1 MLKYYSYYS
10 VGGYKDFML
19 GNSESKEEATYY
31 FPLLPVLEERAK
43 TDAEA
48 AKQVADLKRL
58 PQIYQLSADSTYGL
72 PDSARVLFSHA
83 GYKIIYKHLEGDR
96 YALAL
101 RDIPNKVKDETG
113 RSISFLFVIVGD
125 TKADVRT
132 LDVLATYM
140 AGNVRTVESLLSKFI
155 YMDMEKNGL
164 RFELANFNA
173 WIASIVSKYKSNTLP
188 SVSGVI
194 KVHVYRNKVALLV
207 LPNGISKEKAIL
219 EQKINTEDIVAMKE
233 SDIISKEDPD
243 KLVEQLMSVLEDLK
257 AERKKSEWL
266 IKGVIAAGI
275 FGLIMGAG
283 IASCSSSPK

>member
-19 GNSESKEEATYY
+19 GNSDSNEEATYY

-58 PQIYQLSADSTYGL
+58 PQIYQLSADDTYGL

-83 GYKIIYKHLEGDR
+83 GYKLIYKHLEGDK

-101 RDIPNKVKDETG
+101 RDIPNKFKDDAG
-113 RSISFLFVIVGD
+113 RSIPFLFVIVGD
-125 TKADVRT
+125 TNADVRT
-132 LDVLATYM
+132 LDILATYM
-140 AGNVRTVESLLSKFI
+140 ASHIRTVESLLPQFI

-164 RFELANFNA
+164 RFELAKLNS
-173 WIASIVSKYKSNTLP
+173 WISTIVSKCQSNTLP
-188 SVSGVI
+188 SILGVVKI
-194 KVHVYRNKVALLV
+194 HAYRSKVALLV
-207 LPNGISKEKAIL
+207 LPNGISKEKAVL
-219 EQKINTEDIVAMKE
+219 EQKINTEDMVTMKE

-243 KLVEQLMSVLEDLK
+243 KLVEQLMSVLEELK
-257 AERKKSEWL
+257 AERKKSEL
-266 IKGVIAAGI
+266 IKKSAIAAGI
-275 FGLIMGAG
+275 GGFIIGAV
-283 IASCSSSPK
+283 IASCSHK

>member
-1 MLKYYSYYS
+1 MLRYYSYYS

-19 GNSESKEEATYY
+19 GDSESKEEATYY

-48 AKQVADLKRL
+48 AKQVSDLKRL
-58 PQIYQLSADSTYGL
+58 PPIYQLSAGSTYGL

-101 RDIPNKVKDETG
+101 RDIPNKVKDEAG
-113 RSISFLFVIVGD
+113 RSIPFLFVIVGD
-125 TKADVRT
+125 TNADVRT
-132 LDVLATYM
+132 LDVLATYI
-140 AGNVRTVESLLSKFI
+140 AGNVRTVESLLSQFI

-173 WIASIVSKYKSNTLP
+173 WIASLVSKYRSNTLP

-233 SDIISKEDPD
+233 SDIISKDDPD
-243 KLVEQLMSVLEDLK
+243 KLVEQLMSVLDNLK
-257 AERKKSEWL
+257 AERKKSKWL
-266 IKGVIAAGI
+266 MRGVIATGI
-275 FGLIMGAG
+275 LGFIVGAG